1 MRIVREGWPFI
12 LGCLI
17 AADLFLAVAIVLKS
31 GALTALAFILFLAS
45 AFCVYFF
52 RDPARVIP
60 AGGRLFLSPADGKIL
75 EIVEGQ
81 DAIAAGPVWIL
92 RIFLSVFEPH
102 LQRSPVEGR
111 VTRIEYKKGK
121 FLDARDPKAPFE
133 NEQNRIEIV
142 SESGSTGL
150 VVTQIAG
157 LIARRIVCWVKEGQK
172 VQAGERIGLIRFGS
186 QVDVVMPKTARLR
199 VKQGD
204 FVTAGDTV
212 LADLPSAR
220 SPEGR
225 SSSRWP
231 SQPQQER

>member
-1 MRIVREGWPFI
+1 MKIVREGWPFI

-17 AADLFLAVAIVLKS
+17 AADLFLAGAIVLKS
-31 GALTALAFILFLAS
+31 RGLAGLALILFLAS
-45 AFCVYFF
+45 LFCAYFF
-52 RDPARVIP
+52 RDPARAIP
-60 AGGRLFLSPADGKIL
+60 EGNRFLLSPADGKIL
-75 EIVEGQ
+75 EIAEGQ
-81 DAIAAGPVWIL
+81 DPIAAGPVWVL

-102 LQRSPVEGR
+102 LQRSPFSGR

-133 NEQNRIEIV
+133 NEQNRIEMV
-142 SESGSTGL
+142 SESGATAL

-172 VQAGERIGLIRFGS
+172 VEAGERIGLIRFGS
-186 QVDVVMPKTARLR
+186 QVDVVMPKNARLR

-212 LADLPSAR
+212 LADL
-220 SPEGR
+220 
-225 SSSRWP
+225 
-231 SQPQQER
+231 

>member
-17 AADLFLAVAIVLKS
+17 ASDLFLAGAIVLRS
-31 GALTALAFILFLAS
+31 GILTGIALLFFLAT
-45 AFCVYFF
+45 AFCAWFF
-52 RDPARVIP
+52 RDPARIIP
-60 AGGRLFLSPADGKIL
+60 PGEQLLLSPADGRIL
-75 EIVEGQ
+75 EIVEGK
-81 DAIAAGPVWIL
+81 DPMASDPVWIL

-102 LQRSPVEGR
+102 LQRSPVAGR
-111 VTRIEYKKGK
+111 VRAIQYKKGK
-121 FLDARDPKAPFE
+121 FLDARDPQAPFE

-142 SESGSTGL
+142 PDSGAPAL

-157 LIARRIVCWVKEGQK
+157 LIARRIVCWVKEGQN

-186 QVDVVMPKTARLR
+186 QVDVVMPKMARLR

-212 LADLPSAR
+212 LADL
-220 SPEGR
+220 
-225 SSSRWP
+225 
-231 SQPQQER
+231 

>member
-17 AADLFLAVAIVLKS
+17 AADLFLAGAIVLKS
-31 GALTALAFILFLAS
+31 GVLTGMALVLFLAS
-45 AFCVYFF
+45 AFCAYFF

-60 AGGRLFLSPADGKIL
+60 MGERLLLSPADGKIL
-75 EIVEGQ
+75 EIAEGQ
-81 DAIAAGPVWIL
+81 DSIAVGPVWVL

-102 LQRSPVEGR
+102 LQRSPVAGR
-111 VTRIEYKKGK
+111 VKRIEYKKGK

-133 NEQNRIEIV
+133 NEQNRIEI
-142 SESGSTGL
+142 ETQGSDPQVF

-172 VQAGERIGLIRFGS
+172 VEAGERIGLIRFGS
-186 QVDVVMPKTARLR
+186 QVDVVMPKQARLR
-199 VKQGD
+199 VKAGD

-212 LADLPSAR
+212 LADLK
-220 SPEGR
+220 
-225 SSSRWP
+225 
-231 SQPQQER
+231 

>member
-17 AADLFLAVAIVLKS
+17 ASDLFLAGAIVLKS
-31 GALTALAFILFLAS
+31 GIFTGIALVFFLAT
-45 AFCVYFF
+45 AFCAWFV

-60 AGGRLFLSPADGKIL
+60 AGDRLLLSPADGRIL
-75 EIVEGQ
+75 EIAEGN
-81 DAIAAGPVWIL
+81 DAVSPDPVWVL
-92 RIFLSVFEPH
+92 RIFLSIFEPN
-102 LQRSPVEGR
+102 LQRSPVAGKVR
-111 VTRIEYKKGK
+111 VITYKKGK

-142 SESGSTGL
+142 PDSGAPAL

-157 LIARRIVCWVKEGQK
+157 LIARRIVCWVKEGQA

-186 QVDVVMPKTARLR
+186 QVDVVIPKSVRLC

-212 LADLPSAR
+212 LADL
-220 SPEGR
+220 
-225 SSSRWP
+225 
-231 SQPQQER
+231 

>member
-1 MRIVREGWPFI
+1 MKIVREGWPFI

-17 AADLFLAVAIVLKS
+17 ASDLFLTAAVVFKS
-31 GALTALAFILFLAS
+31 GILTGLALVLFLAT
-45 AFCVYFF
+45 AFCAYFF

-60 AGGRLFLSPADGKIL
+60 PGDRLILAPADGKIL
-75 EIVEGQ
+75 EIREGH
-81 DAIAAGPVWIL
+81 DPIAADPVWIL

-102 LQRSPVEGR
+102 LQRSPMAGVVR
-111 VTRIEYKKGK
+111 KIEYKQGK
-121 FLDARDPKAPFE
+121 FLDARDPRAPFE

-142 SESGSTGL
+142 PSPPSPPSPLPSGEGGRRPGEGGEGGAI

-186 QVDVVMPKTARLR
+186 QVDLVMPKAATLR
-199 VKQGD
+199 VKTGD

-212 LADLPSAR
+212 LA
-220 SPEGR
+220 EI
-225 SSSRWP
+225 
-231 SQPQQER
+231 